1 MILNKHY
8 CDYLV
13 SGFKL
18 KSTNNNSN
26 LDWMIH
32 WSLTGHHPRNTQIQL
47 INRID
52 FAINEGYKNIILEA
66 GTGIGKSA
74 IATTLANMY
83 EDSYILTMTKQLQEQ
98 YLDDFG
104 DMLVEIKGKGNYQ
117 CNYNGTCDFCI
128 KAEYNLARC
137 SDCDYLIAFKKAK
150 KSKNVIT
157 NYDFLYHVGVAN
169 QMLDPRQL
177 LILDEAHNLERK
189 MLLLSSHA
197 LNREYISTKF
207 GIDIFE
213 DLMKG
218 EKSYS
223 HIKSNAQYWTGICEK
238 LMKVCSEQIQKIEGT
253 GKDVQVTLDEFESN
267 PSKYS
272 EVDYVEKQIL
282 ESDLKD
288 FNSIRL
294 GLESGD
300 LIIDVPELKSIKD
313 NKMDIDAEFKPYS
326 VSDATQN
333 LLSFGNTR
341 IFLTGTLGGKEKF
354 CQWNNINPD
363 NTYYI
368 YEKSPFEVSKR
379 PIYIDFVGN
388 MSGSRRGVPN
398 WKNKKA
404 ISKIK
409 ELIDC
414 YPNQKGV
421 IHTSSNEQA
430 FWIMDHLDGYDLAF
444 VGGESRNQVLKEF
457 SESNNNSILIG
468 ASIKDGVDLKGD
480 LCRFQIIFKVPYPQL
495 NEQVKYRKSLDP
507 SWYYYQ
513 AVMAI
518 MQAYGRGIRDKDD
531 YCDMYIIDSNFKNL
545 FNYNKSFFNEYFTE
559 ALNFPPLR
567 RRGFPN

>member
-1 MILNKHY
+1 MKNDSEDNY
-8 CDYLV
+8 
-13 SGFKL
+13 
-18 KSTNNNSN
+18 SN

-32 WSLTGHHPRNTQIQL
+32 WSLTEHHPRNTQIQL
-47 INRID
+47 INKIN
-52 FAINEGYKNIILEA
+52 FAIKNGYKNIILEA

-98 YLDDFG
+98 YLDDFK
-104 DMLVEIKGKGNYQ
+104 DMLVEIKGKGNYE
-117 CNYNGTCDFCI
+117 CNYKGNCDFCI
-128 KAEYNLARC
+128 KAEYNLAKC
-137 SDCDYLIAFKKAK
+137 GDCNYLIAFRKAK

-157 NYDFLYHVGVAN
+157 NYDFMYRVGVDN

-189 MLLLSSHA
+189 MLMLSSHE
-197 LNREYISTKF
+197 LSREYISTKF

-213 DLMKG
+213 AVMKK
-218 EKSYS
+218 EVSYS
-223 HIKSNAQYWTGICEK
+223 HIKKESQYWIDVCEK
-238 LMKVCSEQIQKIEGT
+238 LMKVCSEHIEKIEGT
-253 GKDVQVTLDEFESN
+253 GSDVQVTLDEFENN

-272 EVDYVEKQIL
+272 NVDYVEKQIL
-282 ESDLKD
+282 ESDLKE
-288 FNSIRL
+288 FNAIRL

-300 LIIDVPELKSIKD
+300 LIIDVPDFKLIKD
-313 NKMDIDAEFKPYS
+313 NKMDIFAEFKPYS

-333 LLSFGNTR
+333 LLEFGNTR
-341 IFLTGTLGGKEKF
+341 IFLTGTLGSMEKF
-354 CQWNNINPD
+354 CQWNNINPE

-368 YEKSPFEVSKR
+368 YEKSPFDVSNR
-379 PIYIDFVGN
+379 PIYMDFVSN
-388 MSGSRRGVPN
+388 MSGHSKGVPH

-404 ISKIK
+404 ILKIK
-409 ELIDC
+409 ELIER

-430 FWIMDHLDGYDLAF
+430 FWIMDNLKEYNLLF

-457 SESNNNSILIG
+457 NESKDAAIIIG

-507 SWYYYQ
+507 SWYFYQ

-545 FNYNKSFFNEYFTE
+545 FEYNRNFFNEYFTE
-559 ALNFPPLR
+559 ALKKRF
-567 RRGFPN
+567 

>member
-1 MILNKHY
+1 MSNRE
-8 CDYLV
+8 YLV
-13 SGFKL
+13 SRDFMK
-18 KSTNNNSN
+18 TENNNSN

-32 WSLTGHHPRNTQIQL
+32 WSLTGHHPRNTQIKL
-47 INRID
+47 INKINL
-52 FAINEGYKNIILEA
+52 AINEGYKNIILEA

-83 EDSYILTMTKQLQEQ
+83 DDSYILTMTKQLQKQ

-104 DMLVEIKGKGNYQ
+104 EMLVEIKGKGNYK
-117 CNYNGTCDFCI
+117 CNYKGNCDFCI
-128 KAEYNLARC
+128 RAEYNIARC
-137 SDCDYLIAFKKAK
+137 SGCDYLIAFRKAK

-157 NYDFLYHVGVAN
+157 NYDFMYRVGVDN

-189 MLLLSSHA
+189 MLMLSSHL

-213 DLMKG
+213 ALMKG
-218 EKSYS
+218 EKSYN
-223 HIKSNAQYWTGICEK
+223 HIKSESDYWIDVCKK
-238 LMKVCSEQIQKIEGT
+238 LMKACGENIEKIG
-253 GKDVQVTLDEFESN
+253 GKGKEVQVTLDEFESN

-272 EVDYVEKQIL
+272 SIDYIEKQIL
-282 ESDLKD
+282 ESDLKE
-288 FNSIRL
+288 FNSIKL
-294 GLESGD
+294 GLESKD
-300 LIIDVPELKSIKD
+300 LIIDVPDFKSIKK
-313 NKMDIDAEFKPYS
+313 NKMDISAEFKPYS

-333 LLSFGNTR
+333 LLSFGETR
-341 IFLTGTLGGKEKF
+341 IFLTGTLGDMKKF

-368 YEKSPFEVSKR
+368 YEKSPFDVSNR
-379 PIYIDFVGN
+379 PIYRDFVGN
-388 MSGSRRGVPN
+388 MSGSRRNVPN
-398 WKNKKA
+398 WKNKRA

-409 ELIDC
+409 QLIGK

-430 FWIMDHLDGYDLAF
+430 FWIMDNLKEYNLLF
-444 VGGESRNQVLKEF
+444 VGGESRNEVLKEF
-457 SESNNNSILIG
+457 NESKDDAILIG

-480 LCRFQIIFKVPYPQL
+480 LCRFQIVFKVPYPQL

-513 AVMAI
+513 AIMAI

-531 YCDMYIIDSNFKNL
+531 YCDMYIIDSNFKKL
-545 FNYNKSFFNEYFTE
+545 FDYNYNFFNEYFTE
-559 ALNFPPLR
+559 ALKNK
-567 RRGFPN
+567 

>member
-1 MILNKHY
+1 MSNRE
-8 CDYLV
+8 YLV
-13 SGFKL
+13 SRDYMK
-18 KSTNNNSN
+18 TENNNSN

-32 WSLTGHHPRNTQIQL
+32 WSLTGHHPRNTQIKL
-47 INRID
+47 INKINL
-52 FAINEGYKNIILEA
+52 AINEGYKNIILEA

-83 EDSYILTMTKQLQEQ
+83 DDSYILTMTKQLQKQ

-104 DMLVEIKGKGNYQ
+104 EMLVEIKGKGNYK
-117 CNYNGTCDFCI
+117 CNYKGNCDFCI
-128 KAEYNLARC
+128 RAEYNIARC
-137 SDCDYLIAFKKAK
+137 SGCDYLIAFRKAK

-157 NYDFLYHVGVAN
+157 NYDFMYRVGVDN

-189 MLLLSSHA
+189 MLMLSSHL

-213 DLMKG
+213 ALMKG
-218 EKSYS
+218 EKSYN
-223 HIKSNAQYWTGICEK
+223 HIKSESDYWIDVCKK
-238 LMKVCSEQIQKIEGT
+238 LMKACGENIEKIG
-253 GKDVQVTLDEFESN
+253 GKGKEVQVTLDEFESN

-272 EVDYVEKQIL
+272 SIDYIEKQIL
-282 ESDLKD
+282 ESDLKE

-294 GLESGD
+294 GLESKD
-300 LIIDVPELKSIKD
+300 LIIDVPDFKSIKK
-313 NKMDIDAEFKPYS
+313 NKMDISAEFKPYS

-333 LLSFGNTR
+333 LLSFGETR
-341 IFLTGTLGGKEKF
+341 IFLTGTLGDMKKF

-368 YEKSPFEVSKR
+368 YEKSPFDVSNR
-379 PIYIDFVGN
+379 PIYRDFVGN
-388 MSGSRRGVPN
+388 MSGSRRNVPN
-398 WKNKKA
+398 WKNKRA

-409 ELIDC
+409 QLIGK

-430 FWIMDHLDGYDLAF
+430 FWIMDNLKEYNLLF
-444 VGGESRNQVLKEF
+444 VGGESRNEVLKEF
-457 SESNNNSILIG
+457 NESKDDAILIG

-480 LCRFQIIFKVPYPQL
+480 LCRFQIVFKVPYPQL

-513 AVMAI
+513 AIMAI

-531 YCDMYIIDSNFKNL
+531 YCDMYIIDSNFKKL
-545 FNYNKSFFNEYFTE
+545 FDYNYNFFNEYFTE
-559 ALNFPPLR
+559 ALKNK
-567 RRGFPN
+567 

>member
-1 MILNKHY
+1 MSNRE
-8 CDYLV
+8 YLV
-13 SGFKL
+13 SRDYMK
-18 KSTNNNSN
+18 TENNNSN

-32 WSLTGHHPRNTQIQL
+32 WSLNGHHPRNNQIKL
-47 INRID
+47 INKINL
-52 FAINEGYKNIILEA
+52 AINEGYKNIILEA

-83 EDSYILTMTKQLQEQ
+83 DDSYILTMTKQLQKQ

-104 DMLVEIKGKGNYQ
+104 EMLVEIKGKGNYK
-117 CNYNGTCDFCI
+117 CNYKGNCDFCI
-128 KAEYNLARC
+128 RAEYNIARC
-137 SDCDYLIAFKKAK
+137 SDCDYLIAFRKAK

-157 NYDFLYHVGVAN
+157 NYDFMYRVGVDN

-189 MLLLSSHA
+189 MLMLSSHL

-213 DLMKG
+213 ALMKG
-218 EKSYS
+218 EKSYN
-223 HIKSNAQYWTGICEK
+223 HIKSESDYWIDVCKK
-238 LMKVCSEQIQKIEGT
+238 LMKACGENIEKIG
-253 GKDVQVTLDEFESN
+253 GKGKEVQVTLDEFESN

-272 EVDYVEKQIL
+272 SIDYIEKQIL
-282 ESDLKD
+282 ESDLKE

-294 GLESGD
+294 GLESKD
-300 LIIDVPELKSIKD
+300 LIIDVPDFKSIKK
-313 NKMDIDAEFKPYS
+313 NKMDISVEFKPYS

-333 LLSFGNTR
+333 LLSFGETR
-341 IFLTGTLGGKEKF
+341 IFLTGTLGDMKKF

-368 YEKSPFEVSKR
+368 YEKSPFDVSNR
-379 PIYIDFVGN
+379 PIYRDFVGN
-388 MSGSRRGVPN
+388 MSGSRRNVPN
-398 WKNKKA
+398 WKNKRA

-409 ELIDC
+409 QLIGK

-430 FWIMDHLDGYDLAF
+430 FWIMDNLKEYNLLF
-444 VGGESRNQVLKEF
+444 VGGESRNEVLKEF
-457 SESNNNSILIG
+457 NESKDDAILIG

-480 LCRFQIIFKVPYPQL
+480 LCRFQIVFKVPYPQL

-518 MQAYGRGIRDKDD
+518 MQAYGRGIRDKED
-531 YCDMYIIDSNFKNL
+531 YCDMYIIDSNFKKL
-545 FNYNKSFFNEYFTE
+545 FDYNYNFFNEYFTE
-559 ALNFPPLR
+559 ALKNK
-567 RRGFPN
+567 

>member
-1 MILNKHY
+1 MSNRE
-8 CDYLV
+8 YLV
-13 SGFKL
+13 SRDYMK
-18 KSTNNNSN
+18 TENNNSN

-32 WSLTGHHPRNTQIQL
+32 WSLTGHHPRNTQIKL
-47 INRID
+47 INKINL
-52 FAINEGYKNIILEA
+52 AINEGYKNIILEA

-83 EDSYILTMTKQLQEQ
+83 DDSYILTMTKQLQKQ

-104 DMLVEIKGKGNYQ
+104 EMLVEIKGKGNYK
-117 CNYNGTCDFCI
+117 CNYKGNCDFCI
-128 KAEYNLARC
+128 RAEYNIARC
-137 SDCDYLIAFKKAK
+137 SDCDYLIAFRKAK

-157 NYDFLYHVGVAN
+157 NYDFMYRVGVDN

-189 MLLLSSHA
+189 MLMLSSHL

-213 DLMKG
+213 ALMKG
-218 EKSYS
+218 EKSYN
-223 HIKSNAQYWTGICEK
+223 HIKSESDYWIDVCKK
-238 LMKVCSEQIQKIEGT
+238 LMKACGENIEKIG
-253 GKDVQVTLDEFESN
+253 GKGKEVQVTLDEFESN

-272 EVDYVEKQIL
+272 SIDYIEKQIL
-282 ESDLKD
+282 ESDLKE

-294 GLESGD
+294 GLESKD
-300 LIIDVPELKSIKD
+300 LIIDVPDFKSIKK
-313 NKMDIDAEFKPYS
+313 NKMDISAEFKPYS

-333 LLSFGNTR
+333 LLSFGETR
-341 IFLTGTLGGKEKF
+341 IFLTGTLGDMKKF

-368 YEKSPFEVSKR
+368 YEKSPFDVSNR
-379 PIYIDFVGN
+379 PIYRDFVGN
-388 MSGSRRGVPN
+388 MSGSRRNVPN
-398 WKNKKA
+398 WKNKRA

-409 ELIDC
+409 QLIGK

-430 FWIMDHLDGYDLAF
+430 FWIMDNLKEYNLLF
-444 VGGESRNQVLKEF
+444 VGGESRNEVLKEF
-457 SESNNNSILIG
+457 NESKDDAILIG

-480 LCRFQIIFKVPYPQL
+480 LCRFQIVFKVPYPQL
-495 NEQVKYRKSLDP
+495 NEQVKYRKSLDS

-531 YCDMYIIDSNFKNL
+531 YCDMYIIDSNFKKL
-545 FNYNKSFFNEYFTE
+545 FDYNYNFFNEYFTE
-559 ALNFPPLR
+559 ALKNK
-567 RRGFPN
+567 

>member
-1 MILNKHY
+1 MSNREYIVSR
-8 CDYLV
+8 DYM
-13 SGFKL
+13 K
-18 KSTNNNSN
+18 TENNNSN

-32 WSLTGHHPRNTQIQL
+32 WSLTGHHPRNTQIKL
-47 INRID
+47 INKINL
-52 FAINEGYKNIILEA
+52 AINEGYKNIILEA

-83 EDSYILTMTKQLQEQ
+83 DDSYILTMTKQLQKQ

-104 DMLVEIKGKGNYQ
+104 EMLVEIKGKGNYK
-117 CNYNGTCDFCI
+117 CNYKGNCDFCI
-128 KAEYNLARC
+128 RAEYNIARC
-137 SDCDYLIAFKKAK
+137 SDCDYLIAFRKAK

-157 NYDFLYHVGVAN
+157 NYDFMYRVGVDN

-189 MLLLSSHA
+189 MLMLSSHL

-213 DLMKG
+213 ALMKG
-218 EKSYS
+218 EKSYN
-223 HIKSNAQYWTGICEK
+223 HIKSESDYWIDVCKK
-238 LMKVCSEQIQKIEGT
+238 LMKACGENIEKIG
-253 GKDVQVTLDEFESN
+253 GKGKEVQVTLDEFESN

-272 EVDYVEKQIL
+272 SIDYIEKQIL
-282 ESDLKD
+282 ESDLKE

-294 GLESGD
+294 GLESKD
-300 LIIDVPELKSIKD
+300 LIIDVPDFKSIKK
-313 NKMDIDAEFKPYS
+313 NKMDISAEFKPYS

-333 LLSFGNTR
+333 LLSFGETR
-341 IFLTGTLGGKEKF
+341 IFLTGTLGDMKKF

-368 YEKSPFEVSKR
+368 YEKSPFDVSNR
-379 PIYIDFVGN
+379 PIYRDFVGN
-388 MSGSRRGVPN
+388 MSGSRRNVPN
-398 WKNKKA
+398 WKNKRA

-409 ELIDC
+409 QLIGK

-430 FWIMDHLDGYDLAF
+430 FWIMDNLKEYNLLF
-444 VGGESRNQVLKEF
+444 VGGESRNEVLKEF
-457 SESNNNSILIG
+457 NESKDDAILIG

-480 LCRFQIIFKVPYPQL
+480 LCRFQIVFKVPYPQL

-513 AVMAI
+513 AIMAI

-531 YCDMYIIDSNFKNL
+531 YCDMYIIDSNFKKL
-545 FNYNKSFFNEYFTE
+545 FDYNYNFFNEYFTE
-559 ALNFPPLR
+559 ALKNK
-567 RRGFPN
+567 

>member
-1 MILNKHY
+1 MSNRE
-8 CDYLV
+8 YLV
-13 SGFKL
+13 SRDYMK
-18 KSTNNNSN
+18 TENNNSN

-32 WSLTGHHPRNTQIQL
+32 WSLTGHHPRNTQIKL
-47 INRID
+47 INKINL
-52 FAINEGYKNIILEA
+52 AINEGYKNIILEA

-83 EDSYILTMTKQLQEQ
+83 DDSYILTMTKQLQKQ

-104 DMLVEIKGKGNYQ
+104 EMLVEIKGKGNYK
-117 CNYNGTCDFCI
+117 CNYKGNCDFCI
-128 KAEYNLARC
+128 RAEYNIARC
-137 SDCDYLIAFKKAK
+137 GDCDYLIAFRKAK

-157 NYDFLYHVGVAN
+157 NYDFMYRVGVDN

-189 MLLLSSHA
+189 MLMLSSHL

-213 DLMKG
+213 ALMKG
-218 EKSYS
+218 EKSYN
-223 HIKSNAQYWTGICEK
+223 HIKSESDYWIDVCKK
-238 LMKVCSEQIQKIEGT
+238 LMKACGENIEKIG
-253 GKDVQVTLDEFESN
+253 GKGKEVQVTLDEFESN

-272 EVDYVEKQIL
+272 SIDYIEKQIL
-282 ESDLKD
+282 ESDLKE

-294 GLESGD
+294 GLESKD
-300 LIIDVPELKSIKD
+300 LIIDVPDFKSIKK
-313 NKMDIDAEFKPYS
+313 NKMDISAEFKPYS

-333 LLSFGNTR
+333 LLSFGETR
-341 IFLTGTLGGKEKF
+341 IFLTGTLGDMKKF

-368 YEKSPFEVSKR
+368 YEKSPFDVSNR
-379 PIYIDFVGN
+379 PIYRDFVGN
-388 MSGSRRGVPN
+388 MSGSRRNVPN
-398 WKNKKA
+398 WKNKRA

-409 ELIDC
+409 QLIGK

-430 FWIMDHLDGYDLAF
+430 FWIMDNLKEYNLLF
-444 VGGESRNQVLKEF
+444 VGGESRNEVLKEF
-457 SESNNNSILIG
+457 NESKDDAILIG

-480 LCRFQIIFKVPYPQL
+480 LCRFQIVFKVPYPQL

-531 YCDMYIIDSNFKNL
+531 YCDMYIIDSNFKKL
-545 FNYNKSFFNEYFTE
+545 FDYNYNFFNEYFTE
-559 ALNFPPLR
+559 ALKNK
-567 RRGFPN
+567 